1 MPMLF
6 PALALLAYLF
16 ATLAIVL
23 RLFHPAGPNFK
34 VVFSAATAAVVLH
47 MLTLVGAIF
56 TDAGQNFSLQNVSSL
71 VCWLITLSVTLTSL
85 RTPAILLLPLVYSF
99 ASLLLLT
106 TLVSPESVQSVQH
119 LQESPGLVAHIT
131 LAFTAYVVLLMATL
145 YSIQVAYISYK
156 LKHKDFSGVSRFLP
170 PLMQAE
176 ILQFRML
183 AVGTFCLILA
193 LLSGI
198 PFTSNWLDH
207 KSLLS
212 LMAAVVFIVLCWGHA
227 RLGWRGKTAISLTL
241 TGTTLLTLAYFGS
254 RFVKEILLGRF

>member
-1 MPMLF
+1 MPTLF
-6 PALALLAYLF
+6 PALALLAYVI

-34 VVFSAATAAVVLH
+34 LVFSAATLAVVLH
-47 MLTLVGAIF
+47 MLTLANAIF
-56 TDAGQNFSLQNVSSL
+56 TVDGQNFNLSNVSSL
-71 VCWLITLSVTLTSL
+71 VCWLITLSITLTSL
-85 RTPAILLLPLVYSF
+85 RTPAILLLPLVYMF
-99 ASLLLLT
+99 AAVLLIITIALP
-106 TLVSPESVQSVQH
+106 SAVQMQH
-119 LQESPGLVAHIT
+119 LEHSPGLIAHIT

-176 ILQFRML
+176 NLQFRLL
-183 AVGTFCLILA
+183 AAGTLLLAFA

-198 PFTSNWLDH
+198 PYTTNWLEH

-212 LMAAVVFIVLCWGHA
+212 SLALGVFILLCWGHA
-227 RLGWRGKTAISLTL
+227 RLGWRGKTAITLTL
-241 TGTTLLTLAYFGS
+241 TGTVLLTLAYFGS
-254 RFVKEILLGRF
+254 RFVKEVLLNRF

>member
-1 MPMLF
+1 MPMLL
-6 PALALLAYLF
+6 PALALLAYLI
-16 ATLAIVL
+16 ATFAIVL

-34 VVFSAATAAVVLH
+34 LVFTAATAAVVLH
-47 MLTLVGAIF
+47 MLALAAAIF
-56 TDAGQNFSLQNVSSL
+56 TAEGQNFSLQNVSSL
-71 VCWLITLSVTLTSL
+71 VCWLITLSVTFISL
-85 RTPAILLLPLVYSF
+85 RTPAILLLPLVYGF
-99 ASLLLLT
+99 AALLLLT
-106 TLVSPESVQSVQH
+106 TLALPDSVQMQH
-119 LQESPGLVAHIT
+119 LEHSPGLIVHIA

-176 ILQFRML
+176 NLQFRLL
-183 AVGTFCLILA
+183 AAGTLTLAFA

-198 PFTSNWLDH
+198 PYTTNWLEH

-212 LMAAVVFIVLCWGHA
+212 SVALGVFMVLCWGHA

-241 TGTTLLTLAYFGS
+241 TGTILLTLAYFGS
-254 RFVKEILLGRF
+254 RFVKEVLLNRF